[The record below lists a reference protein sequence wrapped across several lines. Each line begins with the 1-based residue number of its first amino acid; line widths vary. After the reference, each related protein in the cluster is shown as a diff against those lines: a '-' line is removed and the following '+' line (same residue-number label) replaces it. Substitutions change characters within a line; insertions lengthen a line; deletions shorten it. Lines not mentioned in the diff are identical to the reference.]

1 MYKILANTVFLGKEI
16 IYLTECHSTNEYAQ
30 QLLRQKEAGEGMIIF
45 TDKQTKGKGQRGNRW
60 WTEPGMNLTFSLI
73 LEPRFL
79 RSNQQFELNM
89 VICLSIWELLNQ
101 YDPNFIIKWP
111 NDILHKTHGKIAGVL
126 IENSLQSQWMES
138 SIVGIGLNVNQDM
151 QIIPRALSLFN
162 LTGETYDLW
171 VILEKLVQRIEWNY
185 IRLKRGEIRLLRN
198 SYLKNLLNYQQKQ
211 LFSDGEVFEGVIIG
225 VGEDGK
231 LLVDKDGSVRSYG
244 FKEIQYLG
252 L

>member
-162 LTGETYDLW
+162 LTGQTYDLW

>member
-30 QLLRQKEAGEGMIIF
+30 QLLKQKEAGEGMIIF
-45 TDKQTKGKGQRGNRW
+45 TDMQTKGKGQRGNRW

-73 LEPRFL
+73 LEPKFL
-79 RSNQQFELNM
+79 RSNQQFDLNM
-89 VICLSIWELLNQ
+89 VVCLSLWELLNQ
-101 YDPNFIIKWP
+101 YDADFVIKWP
-111 NDILHKTHGKIAGVL
+111 NDIIHKKHGKIAGVL

-138 SIVGIGLNVNQDM
+138 SVVGIGLNVNQDM

-231 LLVDKDGSVRSYG
+231 LLVDKAGSIHAYG

>member
-73 LEPRFL
+73 LEPKFL
-79 RSNQQFELNM
+79 RSNQQFDLNM
-89 VICLSIWELLNQ
+89 VVCLSIWEVLNQ
-101 YDPNFIIKWP
+101 YDPNFVIKWP

-198 SYLKNLLNYQQKQ
+198 SYLKNLLNYQQRQ

-231 LLVDKDGSVRSYG
+231 LLVDKGGSIRSYG
-244 FKEIQYLG
+244 FKEIQYIG

>member
-73 LEPRFL
+73 LEPKFL
-79 RSNQQFELNM
+79 RSNQQFDLNM

-101 YDPNFIIKWP
+101 YDPNFVIKWP

-162 LTGETYDLW
+162 LTGQTYDLW

>member
-162 LTGETYDLW
+162 LTCETYDLW

>member
-30 QLLRQKEAGEGMIIF
+30 QLLRQKDAGEGMIIF

-73 LEPRFL
+73 LEPKFL
-79 RSNQQFELNM
+79 RSNQQFDLNM

-101 YDPNFIIKWP
+101 YDPNFVIKWP